1 MKVVGIV
8 GVVAVGARLG
18 VTGVRDTREVAR
30 SIAGTRGITA
40 MRKEVRVWVVREGGA
55 VAVAVGR
62 KVAVVIVAVVLAVA
76 VKTVKERPPARETGG
91 RATQN
96 GSWLTV
102 IAATAKGVRKK
113 GGGGRG
119 GRAA

>member
-8 GVVAVGARLG
+8 EVVVVVVSLG
-18 VTGVRDTREVAR
+18 VTVVRDTREVAR
-30 SIAGTRGITA
+30 SIAGTRGITV

-76 VKTVKERPPARETGG
+76 VKTVKERSPARETGE

-96 GSWLTV
+96 GSWSTV

>member
-8 GVVAVGARLG
+8 GVVAVGVRLG
-18 VTGVRDTREVAR
+18 VTVVREVAR
-30 SIAGTRGITA
+30 SRAGTRGIPV
-40 MRKEVRVWVVREGGA
+40 MRKDVRVWVVRAGGA
-55 VAVAVGR
+55 VAFVVGR
-62 KVAVVIVAVVLAVA
+62 KGAVAIVAVVLVVA
-76 VKTVKERPPARETGG
+76 VRTVKGRSLARETGE

-102 IAATAKGVRKK
+102 IAATAKGVRIM